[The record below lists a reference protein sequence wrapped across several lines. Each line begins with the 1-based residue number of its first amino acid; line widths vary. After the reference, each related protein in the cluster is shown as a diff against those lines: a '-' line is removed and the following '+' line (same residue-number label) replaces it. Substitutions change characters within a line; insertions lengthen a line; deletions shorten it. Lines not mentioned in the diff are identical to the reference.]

1 MTDLKKDFGQ
11 TGPNEELPRWNFENF
26 YPSPDSQEFTDDWQ
40 KLEGMVS
47 SFINSYEGKIDTL
60 DGDGLAKAIKEEK
73 EIGFLTGKLYT
84 YLFLKFAQDNKKHGD
99 TLVGFQNK
107 LNPLMSGL
115 AFFSHEIKQIGG
127 DGVKNLLQSSTALQE
142 YEPMLENI
150 VRGIPHTPPLDVQ
163 KYSGELSAESG
174 WIKLYDD
181 RMAAKRFVLEDEEL
195 TETEILDVLA
205 SDPSQERR
213 AAAHKVFQ
221 DGIKEDAWLFTH
233 IHNEIMRLS
242 SVDNRWTN
250 FEKPWHTRH
259 FANNIEPD
267 VVDALEKAVK
277 DSYPRTSQ
285 RFYQLKAKLM
295 GQDHLNIHDRNVNIF
310 SGDGDSCIPF
320 SEAKRMILEAYR
332 SFLPEMAD
340 AAEKF
345 FDNGWID
352 APTDKHKRSGAFA
365 HPGAAQLAHPMV
377 MVNYQGKPGD
387 VKTLAH
393 ELGHGVHQLWAAHKG
408 DAIVHTPLTLAE
420 TASVFGEMLTF
431 KSLIANASDDNEKRK
446 LLFDKVNDMINTVMR
461 QISFYDFEKRINRHY
476 IEKGQ
481 PLSEEEMGNH
491 WREALQ
497 DSYGSAIPLEEDYG
511 YVFGYIPHLI
521 HSPFYVYAYAFGDAL
536 VNALYGVYEEGNV
549 PDFEEKYTRL
559 LEAGGTLKPS
569 DIEEMFGLDIRD
581 PGFWDKGL
589 SLIEEM
595 IDELEQLCQPL
606 LDRKAKPDVK
616 DNPEPHI

>member
-1 MTDLKKDFGQ
+1 
-11 TGPNEELPRWNFENF
+11 
-26 YPSPDSQEFTDDWQ
+26 
-40 KLEGMVS
+40 
-47 SFINSYEGKIDTL
+47 
-60 DGDGLAKAIKEEK
+60 
-73 EIGFLTGKLYT
+73 
-84 YLFLKFAQDNKKHGD
+84 
-99 TLVGFQNK
+99 
-107 LNPLMSGL
+107 
-115 AFFSHEIKQIGG
+115 
-127 DGVKNLLQSSTALQE
+127 
-142 YEPMLENI
+142 
-150 VRGIPHTPPLDVQ
+150 
-163 KYSGELSAESG
+163 
-174 WIKLYDD
+174 
-181 RMAAKRFVLEDEEL
+181 
-195 TETEILDVLA
+195 
-205 SDPSQERR
+205 
-213 AAAHKVFQ
+213 
-221 DGIKEDAWLFTH
+221 
-233 IHNEIMRLS
+233 
-242 SVDNRWTN
+242 
-250 FEKPWHTRH
+250 
-259 FANNIEPD
+259 
-267 VVDALEKAVK
+267 
-277 DSYPRTSQ
+277 
-285 RFYQLKAKLM
+285 M

-446 LLFDKVNDMINTVMR
+446 LLFDKVNDMINTVML